1 MTDIISQNLSKK
13 EAVATTT
20 CWKMEMDVIFCK
32 DLAFKIPTF
41 DSRLLW
47 LLLDL
52 NWSFYITHLGKSV
65 IFVKKKKKKQKLDF
79 WKKTP

>member
-32 DLAFKIPTF
+32 DLAFKISIKKVSLAPVCIRF
-41 DSRLLW
+41 M
-47 LLLDL
+47 
-52 NWSFYITHLGKSV
+52 NLGQNIIENDKIGQKSSIC
-65 IFVKKKKKKQKLDF
+65 IFS
-79 WKKTP
+79 